1 MNERTHLPLMVLLGL
16 AVRVPFWVEALR
28 TPLDGD
34 GAIIG
39 LMARHLGQGT
49 TMWGQPYGS
58 PVEAWLAAPFVA
70 ALGPTTEALR
80 LLYFLLGLALIPV
93 AYYLG
98 RALDPR
104 AGLPAALLMACPPPY
119 FLLLAAI
126 PAPLYPT
133 TVLLCGVMLVLVLR
147 AEGSEGRGAPLTAGA
162 LGGLALWTH
171 LMSTSAILA
180 AAGYLWWRGR
190 RRALAPFVAALAIA
204 SAPWWG
210 RALLDRSAWRI
221 VSVSDRQESLTQH
234 LRAVL
239 PVLHEP
245 LGAVLGTHAPVVADD
260 PEYGIELPGPLAAA
274 LILIYGI
281 SLIAAA
287 RTAPRTPPTALLF
300 AAAAL
305 ALLLFPLPVRS
316 GPHAVR
322 FLTLLYLPVATL
334 VAWAAVARGHP
345 RRAFV
350 IVLALAVLHLLGG
363 LRLLEAWRV
372 ADRTQPPFRLVDLG
386 PVRQLLESHGIRR
399 AYASYGPAY
408 RLTYESGERIV
419 ASQPWNERFR
429 HHPLPLLD
437 EVRFG
442 KNVAWVL
449 TPDVPTDLPSPA
461 GFESLLGAAGGR
473 FRRDAAGPAV
483 VYHAFEPP
491 FAPTVSP
498 LPRASLALPA
508 DPGAPALLRLP
519 TPAALDG
526 LELLAPLD
534 GPALPRS
541 MDVEVS
547 ADGVAFETVARRRRR
562 QEREDLRWVNGHP
575 QFVLDHDLIAV
586 PLGGR
591 TVAAVRITPVAS
603 GDPWALGDLLLH
615 PALPPGARPPWD
627 EWLDPSLGWRE
638 RWQALES
645 APRPERADWYAR
657 RQIAARHY

>member
-1 MNERTHLPLMVLLGL
+1 VNERAHLPLAVLLGL

-28 TPLDGD
+28 TPVDGD
-34 GAIIG
+34 TAIIG

-93 AYYLG
+93 AYFLG

-104 AGLPAALLMACPPPY
+104 AALPAAVLLACPPPY
-119 FLLLAAI
+119 FLLMAAV

-133 TVLLCGVMLVLVLR
+133 TLLLAGVMLVLALR
-147 AEGSEGRGAPLTAGA
+147 AGEGTGRAVPALAGL

-171 LMSTSAILA
+171 LMSASAILA
-180 AAGYLWWRGR
+180 AAGYLWWRR
-190 RRALAPFVAALAIA
+190 RTALLAFAAALLLA

-210 RALLDRSAWRI
+210 RALVDPGAWRI
-221 VSVSDRQESLTQH
+221 VSVSDRQESMAEH

-239 PVLHEP
+239 PTLHEP
-245 LGAVLGTHAPVVADD
+245 LGAVLGTHAPIVADD
-260 PEYGIELPGPLAAA
+260 PDYGIALPGPLAAA
-274 LILIYGI
+274 LILVYGLT
-281 SLIAAA
+281 LIAAA
-287 RTAPRTPPTALLF
+287 RTAGSAPGTGLLF

-305 ALLLFPLPVRS
+305 ALALFPLPVRS

-334 VAWAAVARGHP
+334 VAWAAVARGRT

-350 IVLALAVLHLLGG
+350 IVLLLSVLHLLGG
-363 LRLLEAWRV
+363 LRLLEAWRI
-372 ADRTQPPFRLVDLG
+372 ADRSQPPFRLVDLG
-386 PVRQLLESHGIRR
+386 PVRQLLEGQGIRR

-408 RLTYESGERIV
+408 RLSYESGERIV

-449 TPDVPTDLPSPA
+449 TPDVPTDLPAPA
-461 GFESLLGAAGGR
+461 GFEQMLGAAGGAY
-473 FRRDAAGPAV
+473 RRTRAGAAV
-483 VYHAFEPP
+483 VYHAFQPP
-491 FAPTVSP
+491 FAPTVE
-498 LPRASLALPA
+498 ALAGAAAARPA
-508 DPGAPALLRLP
+508 DPGAPAVFALP
-519 TPAALDG
+519 APTALDG
-526 LELLAPLD
+526 LELVAPLA
-534 GPALPRS
+534 GPRLPRS
-541 MDVEVS
+541 VDVEVS
-547 ADGVAFETVARRRRR
+547 ADGVAFEVVARRRRR

-575 QFVLDHDLIAV
+575 QFVIDHDVIAV

-591 TVAAVRITPVAS
+591 AVAAVRVRPVES
-603 GDPWALGDLLLH
+603 GDAWGLGELLLH
-615 PALPPGARPPWD
+615 PALPAGARPPWD
-627 EWLDPSLGWRE
+627 EWLDPSLGWPQR
-638 RWQALES
+638 RRALES
-645 APRPERADWYAR
+645 APRRDRADWHAR
-657 RQIAARHY
+657 LLIATRH